1 MDANDK
7 KFEVELAA
15 EEDRKREPV
24 KLDSEAAVKLQAAM
38 TAKEAKST

>member
-15 EEDRKREPV
+15 EDRKREPV